1 MIGQKKKRRIQL
13 IIVGMVLLVAA
24 AALIGFGFRQGI
36 QFFRSPSEVAEAP
49 PGPDE
54 LFRVGGLVQVGSL
67 VEGAGETITFTVTDN
82 AETVPVSYTGILPDL
97 FDEGQG
103 VIALGHLR
111 DGTFY
116 ATEILAKHDE
126 EYMPKEV
133 IDSLKEEGLYE
144 PPPDS

>member
-67 VEGAGETITFTVTDN
+67 VEGVGETITFTVTDN